1 MRVSVCCI
9 CHGAWVYFP
18 IAKAKPIKETDL
30 YGPVK
35 AHFAVL
41 GYEVKGEIAAADMVA
56 VPHKDPEGEP
66 IIIELKT
73 SFTLSLFH
81 QAINRQSMTD
91 QVYIAVPRKSGKA
104 AMVAI
109 RRNKMLCRRLGL
121 GLITVRL
128 KDKTV
133 VVHCEP
139 APFTPRKIKKRK
151 AKLLSEFE
159 TRHGDPNMGGM
170 TSAGM
175 MTSYR
180 QGALRCAKVLHDE
193 GACKASYVAKMAGF
207 DKARNCM
214 AANHYGWF
222 EKIDRGIYGLTP
234 AGAKALEEHAELIA
248 SMM

>member
-1 MRVSVCCI
+1 
-9 CHGAWVYFP
+9 
-18 IAKAKPIKETDL
+18 
-30 YGPVK
+30 VK
-35 AHFAVL
+35 AYFTAQ
-41 GYEVKGEIAAADMVA
+41 GYEVKGEVGAADMVA
-56 VPHKDPEGEP
+56 VPFAAGDNDP

-73 SFTLSLFH
+73 GFTLSLFH

-104 AMVAI
+104 ALVAI

-121 GLITVRL
+121 GLITVKL
-128 KDKTV
+128 KDGTV

-139 APFTPRKIKKRK
+139 KPFTPRKIKARK
-151 AKLLSEFE
+151 TKLLSEFDS
-159 TRHGDPNMGGM
+159 RHGDPNTGGM

-180 QGALRCAKVLHDE
+180 QGALRCAKVLFDE

-207 DKARNCM
+207 EKARNCM
-214 AANHYGWF
+214 SANHYGWF
-222 EKIDRGIYGLTP
+222 EKVDRGIYGLTP
-234 AGAKALEEHAELIA
+234 EGAKALETHAEAIA